1 MGIDFLIDKQELIRN
16 KVLKV
21 NGLYGSDIR
30 DVSLRRQL
38 KGKIFGFR
46 KISEPSVA
54 WFDIS
59 SLAVLAKKNSP
70 ISHASLETTVAFSQS
85 NDVF

>member
-1 MGIDFLIDKQELIRN
+1 MRVIGELKALCRPTAPQKPAERVYYISGGMPAGDN
-16 KVLKV
+16 P
-21 NGLYGSDIR
+21 G
-30 DVSLRRQL
+30 
-38 KGKIFGFR
+38 
-46 KISEPSVA
+46 SEPSVA